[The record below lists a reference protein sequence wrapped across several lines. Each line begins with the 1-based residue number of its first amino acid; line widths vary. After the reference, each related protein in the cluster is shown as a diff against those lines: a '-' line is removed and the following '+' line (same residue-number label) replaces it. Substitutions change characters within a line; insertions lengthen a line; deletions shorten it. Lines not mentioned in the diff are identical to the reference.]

1 MKKGRAI
8 VLSVLFAAVLAVFVL
23 RLVQLQ
29 LIDGDSYRTQSLA
42 RVVTKK
48 TEESARGEILD
59 RYGLPL
65 VQNQTVLSVNLD
77 LNICKDVNETLA
89 AMIEVF
95 DTYGGEYTDHLPVSS
110 TLPYIYTQEKLPAEL
125 EEFFEKRK
133 VPQYATA
140 EQAMARL
147 VEYYGLEAYAPAVA
161 RAIIGVRY
169 SMYQSGS
176 PRVYPFAS
184 DVSMEVVTAL
194 KERNTEMVGVE
205 ISTGYVRSYTEEN
218 FASHILGYMGPISSE
233 EYKARKDR
241 GYLLTDTLG
250 KGGIERIC
258 EDVLRGKDGYRYIEV
273 NSSGAVTSELEGKPA
288 LFGSDVILTIGKDM
302 QKITEDSLFAAIAG
316 AKTLNGEEAA
326 TAAAAVFMD
335 AATGEILSMASFPDY
350 NLSTFYQDY
359 PTLSQASDSPYVNRA
374 ISGSFPPGSTWKI
387 VTAIAGLEEGI
398 ITKKTTFR
406 CTGRYT
412 YFDDYQPTC
421 YESNVHGVVNV
432 EGALQKSCNCFFYEV
447 GRKLGSEKLAEYARK
462 LGFGSKIGIELS
474 GEYSGTVASQSI
486 REQSGGVWNAG
497 ENLMAAIGQSDNSVT
512 PLQLAVMASTVAN
525 NGVQWKPYLIRS
537 VTNRDTGE
545 ITQTK
550 PSQMGKV
557 EISQSTWDLV
567 KSGMY
572 KVVNEQGGTVYW
584 YFRDFDITTVAV
596 KSGTAEYAKGHPS
609 VLISGYAP
617 ADNPKIAFSVVIEHG
632 GKGSNAYT
640 SQVVKDVLSYYF
652 SNRDSFDSVSDIN
665 QLLP

>member
-77 LNICKDVNETLA
+77 LNICKDVNGTLA

-95 DTYGGEYTDHLPVSS
+95 DTYGGEYTDRLPISS

-133 VPQYATA
+133 VPQYSTA

-147 VEYYGLEAYAPAVA
+147 VEYYGLEAYTPAVA

-233 EYKARKDR
+233 EYKARKDQ

-288 LFGSDVILTIGKDM
+288 VFGSDVILTIGKDM
-302 QKITEDSLFAAIAG
+302 QKITEDSLFAAIVG

-335 AATGEILSMASFPDY
+335 VATGEILSMASYPDY
-350 NLSTFYQDY
+350 NLATFYQDY

-412 YFDDYQPTC
+412 YFNDYQPTC

-432 EGALQKSCNCFFYEV
+432 ESALQKSCNCFFYEV
-447 GRKLGSEKLAEYARK
+447 GRKLGSDKLAEYARK

-486 REQSGGVWNAG
+486 REQNGGVWNAG

-545 ITQTK
+545 TTQTK
-550 PSQMGKV
+550 PSQIGKV
-557 EISQSTWDLV
+557 EVSQSTWDAV
-567 KSGMY
+567 KNGMY

-632 GKGSNAYT
+632 GKGGNAYT